1 MPLPITKARIQHHFH
16 YSLWKYI
23 LLIALS
29 IFGWNLLFTTT
40 HYRSPEDKKVE
51 FYADGYY
58 DEAAG
63 ANMDALLEKIHSEVM
78 PEMEE
83 VTMTMLTIDETYGNV
98 QLTVWVSAGQGDVYL
113 LFHDRFLSLA
123 QGGAFIDLQPYIDQ
137 GLLHVEGIDLTRG
150 QVRDEETGMLV
161 QCGIPADSLK
171 GLYGYGVAVE
181 EATFGILASS
191 GNEEY
196 AVRFLD
202 YLLTHMGEEPPA
214 T

>member
-1 MPLPITKARIQHHFH
+1 MFLPITKARIQNHFH
-16 YSLWKYI
+16 YNLWKYV
-23 LLIALS
+23 LLVALS
-29 IFGWNLLFTTT
+29 ILGWNLLFSST
-40 HYRSPEDKKVE
+40 HYRAPEDKKVE

-58 DEAAG
+58 DAEASAR
-63 ANMDALLEKIHSEVM
+63 MDELLTKIHKVVM

-83 VTMTMLTIDETYGNV
+83 VTMTTLTVDENYGDI

-113 LFHDRFLSLA
+113 LLNDRFLNLA
-123 QGGAFIDLQPYIDQ
+123 QGEAFIDLQPYIDQ
-137 GLLHVEGIDLTRG
+137 GLLHVDGMDLTRG
-150 QVRDEETGMLV
+150 QVRNEETGEKV
-161 QCGIPADSLK
+161 QVGIPVDSLK

-181 EATFGILASS
+181 DATFGILGSS

-202 YLLTHMGEEPPA
+202 YLLTNMREEAPG